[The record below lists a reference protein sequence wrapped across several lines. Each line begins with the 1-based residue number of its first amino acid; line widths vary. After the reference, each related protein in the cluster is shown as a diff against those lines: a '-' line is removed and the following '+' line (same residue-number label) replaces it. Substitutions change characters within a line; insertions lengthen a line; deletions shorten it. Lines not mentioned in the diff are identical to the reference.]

1 MVDRRSA
8 ARTLD
13 QVTGKP
19 EILAAREELTTLDK
33 LSQALVSIIS
43 DLLRL
48 RPQFDRKSST
58 ADFALHE
65 VRYSSLKG
73 YQELADHCYGRTVLG
88 KEVDDDGL
96 VKGQFT
102 YRITQA
108 NVGYVDN
115 GCYVLAR
122 NSPIASKLVTANPGD
137 ESEVAVPKGTRI
149 LTTDE
154 VRTFEGPVSLRSPS
168 RQPNFRSMAVQST
181 GGTKPL
187 IIQDLRAF
195 INALTAE
202 SSNYADIL
210 DTEAVPT
217 TPHVGPTEAVGDAVD
232 HDPTWLQSWRDVYL
246 SDSETSSLSHQFFTR
261 TTRAQEVG
269 LSNPFGLTFV
279 EGIAGAGKTSVAL
292 GRLKFFANFATGE
305 QREHYGLQNAPANDF
320 SPIGM
325 VGFVL
330 SHSLK
335 RYLKETAAA
344 LELTG
349 FPIRDFQEFRI
360 DLSNQFGLTQRFKL
374 NKADAPSCRTK
385 LAWLLAIDTAMARAA
400 GIRLQEIASS
410 EQDAPVAVKDTVLRI
425 GAELA
430 RSQLD
435 ADLAKFHL
443 SGLARRVAADVM
455 NAEFRTR
462 EVSIRERMSREP
474 SRNIR
479 VDLEAAMNRLQQER
493 ERQALS
499 LLTRRLLGALAAHD
513 LIAPAIQLQEFPT
526 LVHQAFGNP
535 IEAGAAR
542 ELDNAIDSI
551 RTLIASP
558 NGEGHRR
565 LTNADLV
572 ILITSAAMIADE
584 FEYLDAPAHLYQV
597 RQNTAVFIDEVQDF
611 TEVEVLLMGMTATSK
626 YHQVTLSGDR
636 RQRLQSM
643 GAEQYQALFPSIPK
657 LRQNAPIF
665 LDRNFRQRKELAALS
680 AGVRFV
686 LQGDT
691 RVAFDS
697 DDAIPAA
704 SVYRFSSQATMA
716 RLVLERIRTVNPY
729 ATVAVIAPS
738 SEDARHW
745 YDLLHEDLAAYHRP
759 ALLSHRDDLTRRHD
773 IHFTDVR
780 ETKGLEFDVVVIPDL
795 SSFHLETVIGRNQ
808 LYVAISR
815 PKHALLMGCSEG
827 GFSREE
833 LKKLIASGLISPA
846 QIPSSLTH

>member
-1 MVDRRSA
+1 MVDRHSA
-8 ARTLD
+8 ARTLS
-13 QVTGKP
+13 QVAEKP
-19 EILAAREELTTLDK
+19 EIVAAREELATLDK

-43 DLLRL
+43 DLLRQ

-88 KEVDDDGL
+88 KEIDDDGR
-96 VKGQFT
+96 VKSQFT

-122 NSPIASKLVTANPGD
+122 NSPIASKLVISNPGD
-137 ESEVAVPKGTRI
+137 ESEVNVPKGTRI

-154 VRTFEGPVSLRSPS
+154 VRTFDGPVSLRSPS
-168 RQPNFRSMAVQST
+168 RQPNFRSMAIQLAGDDKQLTVQN
-181 GGTKPL
+181 
-187 IIQDLRAF
+187 LRAF

-202 SSNYADIL
+202 PIEEADTL
-210 DTEAVPT
+210 DADAGAAAHAANEAVSQ
-217 TPHVGPTEAVGDAVD
+217 AAY
-232 HDPTWLQSWRDVYL
+232 HDPTWLRTWRGVYL

-261 TTRAQEVG
+261 TTPAQEAG

-349 FPIRDFQEFRI
+349 FPIRDFQEFRT
-360 DLSNQFGLTQRFKL
+360 DLSNQFGLTQRFKRSK
-374 NKADAPSCRTK
+374 NDAPPRRTQ
-385 LAWLLAIDTAMARAA
+385 LPWLLAIDTAMARAA
-400 GIRLQEIASS
+400 GIKLQEIISK
-410 EQDAPVAVKDTVLRI
+410 EQDVPIAVKDVVLRI
-425 GAELA
+425 GSELA
-430 RSQLD
+430 KSQLD
-435 ADLAKFHL
+435 STQTRFHL
-443 SGLARRVAADVM
+443 SGLARRVTNDVM
-455 NAEFRTR
+455 GVEFRMR
-462 EVSIRERMSREP
+462 EMAIRERMNREQ
-474 SRNIR
+474 SRNVR
-479 VDLEAAMNRLQQER
+479 VDLDAALNRLHQEQER
-493 ERQALS
+493 QTLS
-499 LLTRRLLGALAAHD
+499 SLARRLLGALAAYD
-513 LIAPAIQLQEFPT
+513 LIAPAIQLPEFPA
-526 LVHQAFGNP
+526 LVRQAFGNP
-535 IEAGAAR
+535 GEIGVSG
-542 ELDNAIDSI
+542 ELDNSIDSI
-551 RTLIASP
+551 RALVA
-558 NGEGHRR
+558 NADAGHRS
-565 LTNADLV
+565 LTDADLV
-572 ILITSAAMIADE
+572 MLITSAAMIADQ
-584 FEYLDAPAHLYQV
+584 FEYADAPAHLYKI
-597 RQNTAVFIDEVQDF
+597 RSNTAVFIDEVQDF
-611 TEVEVLLMGMTATSK
+611 TEIEVMLMGMTATSK

-636 RQRLQSM
+636 RQRLQSA
-643 GAEQYQALFPSIPK
+643 GAEEYQRLFPSVPT
-657 LRQNAPIF
+657 LHQNSPIF

-680 AGVRFV
+680 SGIRFV

-691 RVAFDS
+691 RVEFDL
-697 DDAIPAA
+697 DDAIAPAL
-704 SVYRFSSQATMA
+704 VYEFNSPTKMA
-716 RLVLERIRTVNPY
+716 RLILERILTVDPY
-729 ATVAVIAPS
+729 ATIAVIAPS
-738 SEDARHW
+738 TEDARCW

-773 IHFTDVR
+773 IHFTDAR

-815 PKHALLMGCSEG
+815 PKHGLLMGCSESAPSG
-827 GFSREE
+827 EE
-833 LKKLIASGLISPA
+833 LKKLIASDLIRPV
-846 QIPSSLTH
+846 QIPSSLTQ